1 MSELRVVHS
10 VLNTFSSAIV
20 ELFELL
26 EGYRSR
32 VVLVTSSHDISDILL
47 CHRMIQIVS
56 EDLLEVIWLDK
67 NAFVTVEHFESGQK
81 FTVCA
86 AALVPAEIDNFF
98 EVVSGEASASVVV
111 AVPPL
116 QLLFFLPLADTIEA
130 KVVYNALEI
139 TPADKFITAS
149 EILKRVRQVTL
160 HVRW

>member
-1 MSELRVVHS
+1 MSLEFIRY
-10 VLNTFSSAIV
+10 LNTFSSAIV

-32 VVLVTSSHDISDILL
+32 VVLVTSRHDISDILL

-98 EVVSGEASASVVV
+98 EVVSREAGASVVV

-116 QLLFFLPLADTIEA
+116 QLLFFLPLTDTIEA

-149 EILKRVRQVTL
+149 EILKRVRQVAL